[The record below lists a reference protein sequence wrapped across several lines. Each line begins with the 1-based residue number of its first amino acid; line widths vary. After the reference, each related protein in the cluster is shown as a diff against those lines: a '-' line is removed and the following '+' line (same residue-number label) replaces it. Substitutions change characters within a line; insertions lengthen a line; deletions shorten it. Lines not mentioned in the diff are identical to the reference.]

1 MNEDIFDSIRQ
12 ETLSAGPLAAAGKLV
27 AWFRGKGDLRELFE
41 ALKMQSRI
49 KLGISAVAVEG
60 DAPLTSQQQDV
71 LERDLIDACR
81 EVGVGFL
88 KRGNLEEGW
97 MYMRPV
103 GDRAATAEALA
114 QVPVTGDN
122 LDAML
127 QLLVHEAID
136 VARGTRLSLEHRGT
150 CNTITM
156 MESVVRMRGRPEQQ
170 AGVRELV
177 LHVHHEL
184 LTSLKNDIARRENE
198 APKDM
203 LIEPILNA
211 RPGLLRDGTYHLDTT
226 HLAATVRFAR
236 VLDDSEA
243 LRMALDLASYGR
255 QLHPQYQYPSEEP
268 FADLYP
274 ASIAFLRALLG
285 QQVDAALRLFQQR
298 AESLDTQEHGT
309 VAIETYVDLLARVNR
324 PNDAIQALI
333 RMMPQGMRPIG
344 IAPSLL
350 EICQVANNFQ
360 PMVEQSLARRDVIG
374 YAAGLLQPATLPK
387 A

>member
-12 ETLSAGPLAAAGKLV
+12 ETLSEGPLAAAGKLV
-27 AWFRGKGDLRELFE
+27 DWFRAKGDLRELFE

-81 EVGVGFL
+81 EDGLGFL
-88 KRGNLEEGW
+88 NRGNLEEGW

-184 LTSLKNDIARRENE
+184 LTSLKNDITLQDFSALKKPVFINSVVQTLADIHAPEHVLRINGWPTFLSRTVWEITGQVNENVDLVFQSLNIKINLVKDEPGFITARIIAMIVNE
-198 APKDM
+198 AYFAVEDDVSSKDEIDIAM
-203 LIEPILNA
+203 RLGTNYPFGPFEWAKLIGTNNIL
-211 RPGLLRDGTYHLDTT
+211 
-226 HLAATVRFAR
+226 
-236 VLDDSEA
+236 
-243 LRMALDLASYGR
+243 
-255 QLHPQYQYPSEEP
+255 
-268 FADLYP
+268 
-274 ASIAFLRALLG
+274 ALL
-285 QQVDAALRLFQQR
+285 QKLNTTDNRYLP
-298 AESLDTQEHGT
+298 SK
-309 VAIETYVDLLARVNR
+309 LLIKEVTEKN
-324 PNDAIQALI
+324 
-333 RMMPQGMRPIG
+333 
-344 IAPSLL
+344 S
-350 EICQVANNFQ
+350 
-360 PMVEQSLARRDVIG
+360 
-374 YAAGLLQPATLPK
+374 
-387 A
+387 